1 MLLPSAALPPGRDA
15 VLAYPPARSLDW
27 LVVATFYA
35 GWLLIAYVAYRDA
48 KNLHSETRRTLM
60 QVAFWIA
67 VSVAAAVALFSAT
80 SALPA
85 SAGRLFRAVD
95 RAFVGLLMLGAVVEV
110 VDCLRKQPNS
120 PALPPATPQTSPTP
134 STLAPPPAPS
144 PRTPKHLLLR
154 LIYDLERAN
163 EQYLEKSKH
172 TSACPAGEAWDR
184 WVILSKQAEQA
195 EQELCLLLRQSAEA
209 LQAVHLHLTVL
220 YKQQEDSASRFAQA
234 LSQVLVHLDTELKP
248 VQVTDT
254 GAEEAASSC
263 SLSPP
268 PSTAVPL
275 LDALK
280 LFAEQSAVANPSDP
294 AHAAR
299 TIELVWPLR
308 EARRACVKQERMLHR
323 AILDFVLE
331 WNAERQA
338 EARSGL

>member
-95 RAFVGLLMLGAVVEV
+95 RF
-110 VDCLRKQPNS
+110 